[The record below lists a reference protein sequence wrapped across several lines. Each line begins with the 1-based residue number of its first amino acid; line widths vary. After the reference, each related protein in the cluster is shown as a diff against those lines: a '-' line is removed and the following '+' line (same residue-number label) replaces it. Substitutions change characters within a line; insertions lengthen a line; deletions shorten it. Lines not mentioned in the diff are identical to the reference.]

1 MILFLSAFHRNLRF
15 AFNMTLRMSNR
26 RRFQVHLHPVFG
38 YKENLVKKALDKS
51 STSVLAVK
59 ELCSQSED
67 RDFNEEF
74 QTKVDLLSQKGLEL
88 LTNIGKRILLFE
100 TQSSKKS
107 SYSAPSYHAPHSH
120 KKQGLKKVALQY
132 EQQMNNLAIKREI
145 ALLEEE
151 QRLSIESDHLKHV
164 AESNPLINVNNQF
177 NVDIPKRHK

>member
-1 MILFLSAFHRNLRF
+1 M
-15 AFNMTLRMSNR
+15 
-26 RRFQVHLHPVFG
+26 
-38 YKENLVKKALDKS
+38 EKKVLDKS

-74 QTKVDLLSQKGLEL
+74 QTKVDLLSQGLEL
-88 LTNIGKRILLFE
+88 LTDIGKRILLFE

-107 SYSAPSYHAPHSH
+107 SHSAHSYHAPHSH

-132 EQQMNNLAIKREI
+132 EQQMNDLAIKREI